1 MNSQNVRL
9 KRAYYRACHR
19 GTKEMDWM
27 LGRFAGAALE
37 SMSDD
42 DLTTFE
48 ELISLPEPLIDAMLK
63 GAAPADGPM
72 ADMITRIRRHHGM
85 DTPTA

>member
-1 MNSQNVRL
+1 MNSQDVRL

-37 SMSDD
+37 TMNHD

-48 ELISLPEPLIDAMLK
+48 ELIALPEPLIDAMLK
-63 GAAPADGPM
+63 GAAHADGSM
-72 ADMITRIRRHHGM
+72 ADMIARIRRHHGM

>member
-1 MNSQNVRL
+1 
-9 KRAYYRACHR
+9 
-19 GTKEMDWM
+19 M

-37 SMSDD
+37 TMNQD

-48 ELISLPEPLIDAMLK
+48 ELMALPEPLIDAMLK
-63 GAAPADGPM
+63 GAAPADGTM
-72 ADMITRIRRHHGM
+72 ANMIARIRRHHGM